1 MKIVKKFKDGSE
13 IGFGKGRFDD
23 FCVYLDNKPPLDVH
37 YFTRL
42 FELKEI
48 YGGSNIYNDFVY
60 IYDLVTKKLE
70 SAVLENI
77 THISQKYKDD
87 ITRVDKI
94 FTILYMAMIAEENK
108 ANTKLGKK
116 IKRLGVHQILIENI
130 TPNISANYSK
140 GMKWREIEKECME
153 RGF

>member
-1 MKIVKKFKDGSE
+1 MKIVKKFKDVSE

-42 FELKEI
+42 YELKEI

-60 IYDLVTKKLE
+60 IYELVTKKLE
-70 SAVLENI
+70 SAILKNI

-116 IKRLGVHQILIENI
+116 IKRLGVHQILIENL
-130 TPNISANYSK
+130 TPKVSANYSK

>member
-42 FELKEI
+42 YELKEI
-48 YGGSNIYNDFVY
+48 YGGSNIYNDFIY
-60 IYDLVTKKLE
+60 IYELVTKKLE
-70 SAVLENI
+70 SAVLEDI
-77 THISQKYKDD
+77 TYISQKYKDY
-87 ITRVDKI
+87 IIRVDKI

-108 ANTKLGKK
+108 VNTKLGKK

-130 TPNISANYSK
+130 TPNVSANYSK
-140 GMKWREIEKECME
+140 GMKWREIEKECIE

>member
-1 MKIVKKFKDGSE
+1 MKIVKKFKDGSD

-42 FELKEI
+42 YELKEI
-48 YGGSNIYNDFVY
+48 YGGRNIYNDFVY
-60 IYDLVTKKLE
+60 IYELVTKKLE

-130 TPNISANYSK
+130 TPNVSANYSK

>member
-37 YFTRL
+37 YFIRL
-42 FELKEI
+42 YELKEI

-60 IYDLVTKKLE
+60 IYELVTKKLE

-130 TPNISANYSK
+130 TPNVSANYSK

>member
-42 FELKEI
+42 YELKEI

-60 IYDLVTKKLE
+60 IYELVTKKLE

-116 IKRLGVHQILIENI
+116 IKRLGVHQILIENL

-140 GMKWREIEKECME
+140 GMKWREIEKECKE
-153 RGF
+153 RDF

>member
-42 FELKEI
+42 YELKEI

-60 IYDLVTKKLE
+60 IYELVTKKLE

-116 IKRLGVHQILIENI
+116 IKRLGVHQILIENL

-140 GMKWREIEKECME
+140 GMKWREIEKECKE

>member
-23 FCVYLDNKPPLDVH
+23 FCVYLDKKPPLDVH

-42 FELKEI
+42 YELKEI
-48 YGGSNIYNDFVY
+48 YGGSNIYNDFIY
-60 IYDLVTKKLE
+60 IYELVTKKLE

-87 ITRVDKI
+87 IIRVDKI

-108 ANTKLGKK
+108 VNTKLGKK

-130 TPNISANYSK
+130 TPNVSANYSK
-140 GMKWREIEKECME
+140 GMKWREIEKECIE

>member
-42 FELKEI
+42 YELKEI
-48 YGGSNIYNDFVY
+48 YGGSNIYNDFIY
-60 IYDLVTKKLE
+60 IYELVTKKLE

-77 THISQKYKDD
+77 THISEKYKDD
-87 ITRVDKI
+87 IIRVDKI

-108 ANTKLGKK
+108 VNTKLGKK

-130 TPNISANYSK
+130 TPNVSANYSK
-140 GMKWREIEKECME
+140 GMKWREIEKECIE

>member
-42 FELKEI
+42 YELKEI

-60 IYDLVTKKLE
+60 IYELVTKKLE

-87 ITRVDKI
+87 ITRMDKI

-116 IKRLGVHQILIENI
+116 IKRLGVHQILIENL

-140 GMKWREIEKECME
+140 GMKWREIEKECKE

>member
-42 FELKEI
+42 YELKEI
-48 YGGSNIYNDFVY
+48 YGGSNIYNDFIY
-60 IYDLVTKKLE
+60 IYELVTKKLE
-70 SAVLENI
+70 SAVLEDI
-77 THISQKYKDD
+77 TYISQKYKDD
-87 ITRVDKI
+87 IIRVDKI

-108 ANTKLGKK
+108 VNTKLGKK

-130 TPNISANYSK
+130 TPNVSANYSK
-140 GMKWREIEKECME
+140 GMKWREIEKECIE

>member
-1 MKIVKKFKDGSE
+1 MKIVKKFKDSSE

-42 FELKEI
+42 YELKEI
-48 YGGSNIYNDFVY
+48 YGGSNIYNDFIY
-60 IYDLVTKKLE
+60 IYELVTKKLE
-70 SAVLENI
+70 SAVLEDI
-77 THISQKYKDD
+77 TYISQKYKDD
-87 ITRVDKI
+87 IIRVDKI

-108 ANTKLGKK
+108 VNTKLGKK

-130 TPNISANYSK
+130 TPNVSANYSK
-140 GMKWREIEKECME
+140 GMKWREIEKECIE

>member
-37 YFTRL
+37 YFIRL
-42 FELKEI
+42 YELKEI

-60 IYDLVTKKLE
+60 IYELVTKKLE

-116 IKRLGVHQILIENI
+116 IKRLGVHQILIENL
-130 TPNISANYSK
+130 TPNVSANYSK
-140 GMKWREIEKECME
+140 GMKWKEIEKECMK

>member
-23 FCVYLDNKPPLDVH
+23 FCVYLDNKLPLDVH

-42 FELKEI
+42 YELKEI
-48 YGGSNIYNDFVY
+48 YGGSNIYNDFIY
-60 IYDLVTKKLE
+60 IYELVTKKLE
-70 SAVLENI
+70 SAVLEGI
-77 THISQKYKDD
+77 TYISQKYKDD
-87 ITRVDKI
+87 IIRVDKI

-108 ANTKLGKK
+108 VNTKLGKK

-130 TPNISANYSK
+130 TPNVSANYSK
-140 GMKWREIEKECME
+140 GMKWREIEKECIE

>member
-42 FELKEI
+42 YELKEI

-60 IYDLVTKKLE
+60 IYELVTKKLE

-130 TPNISANYSK
+130 TPNVSANYSK

>member
-23 FCVYLDNKPPLDVH
+23 YCVYLDKKPPLDVH

-42 FELKEI
+42 YELKEI
-48 YGGSNIYNDFVY
+48 YGGSNIYNDFIY
-60 IYDLVTKKLE
+60 IYELVTKKLE

-87 ITRVDKI
+87 IIRVDKI

-108 ANTKLGKK
+108 VNTKLGKK

-130 TPNISANYSK
+130 TPNVSANYSK
-140 GMKWREIEKECME
+140 GMKWREIEKECIE

>member
-13 IGFGKGRFDD
+13 IGFGKGCFDD

-37 YFTRL
+37 YFIRL
-42 FELKEI
+42 YELKEI

-60 IYDLVTKKLE
+60 IYELVTKKLE

-130 TPNISANYSK
+130 TPNVSANYSK

>member
-42 FELKEI
+42 YELKEI
-48 YGGSNIYNDFVY
+48 YGGSNIYNDFIY
-60 IYDLVTKKLE
+60 IYELVTKKLE
-70 SAVLENI
+70 SAVLEGI
-77 THISQKYKDD
+77 TYISQKYKDD
-87 ITRVDKI
+87 IIRVDKI

-108 ANTKLGKK
+108 VNTKLGKK

-130 TPNISANYSK
+130 TPNVSANYSK
-140 GMKWREIEKECME
+140 GMKWREIEKECIE

>member
-42 FELKEI
+42 YELKEI
-48 YGGSNIYNDFVY
+48 YGGSNIYDDFVY
-60 IYDLVTKKLE
+60 IYELVTKKLE

-130 TPNISANYSK
+130 TPNVSANYSK

>member
-42 FELKEI
+42 YELKEI
-48 YGGSNIYNDFVY
+48 YGGSNIYNDFIY
-60 IYDLVTKKLE
+60 IYELVTKNLE

-77 THISQKYKDD
+77 AHISKKYKDD
-87 ITRVDKI
+87 IIRVDKI

-108 ANTKLGKK
+108 VNTKLGKK

-130 TPNISANYSK
+130 TPNVSANFSK
-140 GMKWREIEKECME
+140 GMKWREIEKECIK

>member
-1 MKIVKKFKDGSE
+1 MKIIKKLKDGSE

-42 FELKEI
+42 YELKEI

-60 IYDLVTKKLE
+60 IYELVTKKLE

-130 TPNISANYSK
+130 TPNVSANYSK

>member
-42 FELKEI
+42 YELKEI
-48 YGGSNIYNDFVY
+48 YGGSNIYNDFIY
-60 IYDLVTKKLE
+60 IYELVTKNLE

-77 THISQKYKDD
+77 AHMSKKYKDD
-87 ITRVDKI
+87 IIRVDKI

-108 ANTKLGKK
+108 VNTKLGKK

-130 TPNISANYSK
+130 TPNVSANFSK
-140 GMKWREIEKECME
+140 GMKWREIEKECIK

>member
-42 FELKEI
+42 YELKEI
-48 YGGSNIYNDFVY
+48 YGGSNIYNDFIY
-60 IYDLVTKKLE
+60 IYELVTKKLE
-70 SAVLENI
+70 SAVLKNI

-87 ITRVDKI
+87 IIRLDKI

-108 ANTKLGKK
+108 VNTKLGKK

-130 TPNISANYSK
+130 TPNVSANYSK
-140 GMKWREIEKECME
+140 GMKWREIEKECIE

>member
-42 FELKEI
+42 YELKEI

-60 IYDLVTKKLE
+60 IYELVTKKLE

-140 GMKWREIEKECME
+140 GMKWREIEKECKE

>member
-1 MKIVKKFKDGSE
+1 MKIFKKFKDGSE

-42 FELKEI
+42 YELKEI
-48 YGGSNIYNDFVY
+48 YGGSNIYNDFIY
-60 IYDLVTKKLE
+60 IYELVTKKLE

-77 THISQKYKDD
+77 THISEKYKDD
-87 ITRVDKI
+87 IIRVDKI

-108 ANTKLGKK
+108 VNTKLGKK

-130 TPNISANYSK
+130 TPNVSANYSK
-140 GMKWREIEKECME
+140 GMKWREIEKECIE